1 MKSRKEGMGLFG
13 GTFNPIHLGHLRG
26 AEEIRD
32 TFSLEKVVFIP
43 AAIPPHK
50 KSGGMMDASHRLE
63 MVRLAVSNNRCF
75 SASDIE
81 LKRSGKSYSVD
92 TIRHFRETHA
102 GPIFFIM
109 GRDAFLEIETWKE
122 FKTLF
127 SLCHFV
133 VMARPGS
140 EEKGPV
146 SPLPTGLA
154 PYFRYDPSAEA
165 WVHASG
171 NSLYFREITFLD
183 ISSTKIRGL
192 MERGKSIRY
201 LVPAEVEAYIRD
213 KGFYRSG
220 RQNGIAS

>member
-1 MKSRKEGMGLFG
+1 MGLFG
-13 GTFNPIHLGHLRG
+13 GTFSPIHLGHLRG

-32 TFSLEKVVFIP
+32 TFGLEKMVFIP

-50 KSGGMMDASHRLE
+50 TLGGMMDVSHRLE
-63 MVRLAVSNNRCF
+63 MVQLAISDNPYF
-75 SASDIE
+75 SCSDIE

-92 TIRHFRETHA
+92 TIRHFKEIHH
-102 GPIFFIM
+102 GPLFFIM

-140 EEKGPV
+140 EENGRAC
-146 SPLPTGLA
+146 PLPGGLA
-154 PYFRYDPSAEA
+154 PYFRYDPETEA
-165 WVHASG
+165 WMHTSG

-183 ISSTKIRGL
+183 ISSTKIRRL
-192 MERGKSIRY
+192 MEKGESIRY
-201 LVPAEVEAYIRD
+201 LIPNGVEAYIRE
-213 KGFYRSG
+213 KGLYRSD
-220 RQNGIAS
+220 RQTG